1 MDKLKHIVVL
11 WLCMAINI
19 AAVVN
24 PSYLGLE
31 LILLACALQARTWAC
46 FAVAL
51 VPSTLALLYR
61 IHVEETALRLAF

>member
-1 MDKLKHIVVL
+1 MVMYGHQ
-11 WLCMAINI
+11 CCSSCQ
-19 AAVVN
+19 